1 MFITCIFI
9 ETYFAHII
17 YSIAITSN
25 RTGVMTAGVL
35 RARHPRVNPG
45 SLVVDLARARVESQ
59 VVDLAVLLVI
69 GATSGV
75 SLALYLFFL
84 TLHLFPFAHNI

>member
-1 MFITCIFI
+1 
-9 ETYFAHII
+9 
-17 YSIAITSN
+17 
-25 RTGVMTAGVL
+25 MTAGV
-35 RARHPRVNPG
+35 RPARHPVNPG
-45 SLVVDLARARVESQ
+45 SQVVDLARARVESQ